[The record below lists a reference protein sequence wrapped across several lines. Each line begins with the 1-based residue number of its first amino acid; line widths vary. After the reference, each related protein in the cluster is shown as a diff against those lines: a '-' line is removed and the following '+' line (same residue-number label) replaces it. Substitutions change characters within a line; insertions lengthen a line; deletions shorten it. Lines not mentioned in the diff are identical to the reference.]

1 MIALAFLE
9 GGIQLVPDGTI
20 FIHIALI
27 LLMIWILNRTFFRP
41 INKVLE
47 ARSKSRGGHSSEA
60 ETLNKQAEEKSAAY
74 EKQMLDARSKGY
86 EAIEKER
93 TKAVTAKQQQ
103 VNAVKEEVSQ
113 LIETEKAAITQQAE
127 EARNA
132 ISSDAETLA
141 AKIASNILKN

>member
-47 ARSKSRGGHSSEA
+47 ARAKSRGGHSSEA
-60 ETLNKQAEEKSAAY
+60 ETLTKQAEEKSAAY

-86 EAIEKER
+86 QAIEKER
-93 TKAVTAKQQQ
+93 TKAVAAKQQQ
-103 VNAVKEEVSQ
+103 VNAVKEEVTQ

-127 EARNA
+127 EARKA

>member
-47 ARSKSRGGHSSEA
+47 ARAKSRGGHSSEA
-60 ETLNKQAEEKSAAY
+60 ETLIKQAEEKSAAY

-86 EAIEKER
+86 QAIEKER
-93 TKAVTAKQQQ
+93 SKAVEAKQQQ

-113 LIETEKAAITQQAE
+113 LIETEKAAITQQVE
-127 EARNA
+127 EARKS